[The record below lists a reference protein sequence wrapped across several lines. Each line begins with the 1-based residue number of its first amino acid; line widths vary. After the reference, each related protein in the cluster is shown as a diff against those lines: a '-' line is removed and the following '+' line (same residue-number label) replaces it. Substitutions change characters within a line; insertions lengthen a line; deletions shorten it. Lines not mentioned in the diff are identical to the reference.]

1 MRIDAIGKR
10 CNICFRG
17 NKSNESNGNVSE
29 KASSFDKVVESQAA
43 TIPVKT
49 SANRKTIPIE
59 LHNALVKLTAYR
71 MALLFSALSGFAGYN
86 VADKMSDNDTEGF
99 ASAVHSADID
109 TNATF
114 EIKDVTYDGSA
125 DIVFQKRDSSKVIL
139 DLKNS
144 NVLEETTGFKEV
156 K

>member
-10 CNICFRG
+10 CNIYFRG
-17 NKSNESNGNVSE
+17 NESNGGNDNLSG
-29 KASSFDKVVESQAA
+29 KATTFDKVVESQAA
-43 TIPVKT
+43 VLPVKT

-86 VADKMSDNDTEGF
+86 VADKMSDRGTEGF
-99 ASAVHSADID
+99 ANAVQSADID
-109 TNATF
+109 TNAAF
-114 EIKDVTYDGSA
+114 EIKDVTHDGVA
-125 DIVFQKRDSSKVIL
+125 DIVLQSKDSSEVVL

-144 NVLEETTGFKEV
+144 NVLIEATGFKKV

>member
-1 MRIDAIGKR
+1 MRIDAIGTR
-10 CNICFRG
+10 WNAYFRG
-17 NKSNESNGNVSE
+17 NESPGDNGNAGE

-43 TIPVKT
+43 VLPVKT

-86 VADKMSDNDTEGF
+86 VADKMSGRDTEGF
-99 ASAVHSADID
+99 ANAVYSADID
-109 TNATF
+109 TNANF
-114 EIKDVTYDGSA
+114 EIKDVNYDGIA
-125 DIVFQKRDSSKVIL
+125 DIVLQRRDSSKVVL

-144 NVLEETTGFKEV
+144 NILVETTGFKNV